1 MVSATSSGENAWM
14 REAVA
19 MNRVILL
26 LNVTVLV
33 VNFLLAL
40 TATDSQIGLIR
51 SASEIANYPS
61 RRTALTAPGSSLAY
75 LRVVQSLESIVP
87 RDTSRPLT
95 ADKLRTLY
103 DAVRA
108 YQGAVNRGVAR
119 TLYEADEE
127 SDQRGVY
134 QTLGK
139 AARQEVEHVLSASF
153 RDGTLVQRLATEVI
167 KSCR

>member
-1 MVSATSSGENAWM
+1 
-14 REAVA
+14 

-40 TATDSQIGLIR
+40 TATDSQIGLMR
-51 SASEIANYPS
+51 SASEIANYPRAP
-61 RRTALTAPGSSLAY
+61 RRAALTAPGASLAY
-75 LRVVQSLESIVP
+75 LRVVQSLEGIMP
-87 RDTSRPLT
+87 GDAAKPLT
-95 ADKLRTLY
+95 ADKLRTIY

-139 AARQEVEHVLSASF
+139 AVRQEVEHVLSAGF